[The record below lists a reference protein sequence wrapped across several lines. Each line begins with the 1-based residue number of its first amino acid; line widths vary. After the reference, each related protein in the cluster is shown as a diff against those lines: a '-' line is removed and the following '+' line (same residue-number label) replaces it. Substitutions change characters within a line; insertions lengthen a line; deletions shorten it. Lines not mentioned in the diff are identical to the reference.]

1 MKYVNSPESEI
12 YHKSNELYGIYFA
25 KQAIVKQDRCFLV
38 EGYTDVISMHQSGI
52 ENVVASSGTALTPG
66 QIRMIHRFTNNMT
79 VLYDGDAAGIKAS
92 IRGIDMLLEEG
103 MNVKVCLLPDGDDPD
118 SFARKHNATE
128 FQAFIQENE
137 TDFIRFKTNLLL
149 EDAGKDPIKRA
160 ELIGNLVQSISII
173 PEAIVRD
180 VYIKECARIM
190 DIDENLLIAEVGRKR
205 MASTG
210 DREAEEFVR
219 RQSARF
225 RAEQTAQRPE
235 TVFAGQVTGGSSAE
249 ALERELTRYLLKYG
263 HCSFDFKEGRNVV
276 QYNVAE
282 VIFGE
287 LDADGLEFQNRVF
300 NEILR
305 VYREQWCAL
314 GLGVEVPIHHFINHS
329 DPEVCNVSVDIL
341 TSEDHYVP
349 SELWRRKEVHVES
362 DAEMLAVGVPKAV
375 TLYKSKVIE
384 RMSREL
390 REKLQDENLTD
401 DEMQDIMQ
409 RLSNLNR
416 GKVSIARKLH
426 RLIL

>member
-1 MKYVNSPESEI
+1 M
-12 YHKSNELYGIYFA
+12 
-25 KQAIVKQDRCFLV
+25 
-38 EGYTDVISMHQSGI
+38 
-52 ENVVASSGTALTPG
+52 
-66 QIRMIHRFTNNMT
+66 
-79 VLYDGDAAGIKAS
+79 
-92 IRGIDMLLEEG
+92 
-103 MNVKVCLLPDGDDPD
+103 
-118 SFARKHNATE
+118 
-128 FQAFIQENE
+128 
-137 TDFIRFKTNLLL
+137 
-149 EDAGKDPIKRA
+149 
-160 ELIGNLVQSISII
+160 
-173 PEAIVRD
+173 
-180 VYIKECARIM
+180 
-190 DIDENLLIAEVGRKR
+190 
-205 MASTG
+205 
-210 DREAEEFVR
+210 
-219 RQSARF
+219 
-225 RAEQTAQRPE
+225 
-235 TVFAGQVTGGSSAE
+235 TGGSSAE

-314 GLGVEVPIHHFINHS
+314 GLGVEVPIHHLSIT
-329 DPEVCNVSVDIL
+329 PI
-341 TSEDHYVP
+341 
-349 SELWRRKEVHVES
+349 RRCVTCRWISLLRRIITFRAIVAAQGGPCRERC
-362 DAEMLAVGVPKAV
+362 EMLAVGVPKAV

>member
-1 MKYVNSPESEI
+1 M
-12 YHKSNELYGIYFA
+12 
-25 KQAIVKQDRCFLV
+25 
-38 EGYTDVISMHQSGI
+38 
-52 ENVVASSGTALTPG
+52 
-66 QIRMIHRFTNNMT
+66 
-79 VLYDGDAAGIKAS
+79 
-92 IRGIDMLLEEG
+92 
-103 MNVKVCLLPDGDDPD
+103 
-118 SFARKHNATE
+118 
-128 FQAFIQENE
+128 
-137 TDFIRFKTNLLL
+137 
-149 EDAGKDPIKRA
+149 
-160 ELIGNLVQSISII
+160 
-173 PEAIVRD
+173 
-180 VYIKECARIM
+180 
-190 DIDENLLIAEVGRKR
+190 
-205 MASTG
+205 
-210 DREAEEFVR
+210 
-219 RQSARF
+219 
-225 RAEQTAQRPE
+225 
-235 TVFAGQVTGGSSAE
+235 
-249 ALERELTRYLLKYG
+249 
-263 HCSFDFKEGRNVV
+263 
-276 QYNVAE
+276 
-282 VIFGE
+282 
-287 LDADGLEFQNRVF
+287 DADGLEFQNRVF

-329 DPEVCNVSVDIL
+329 DPEVGNVSVDIL

>member
-1 MKYVNSPESEI
+1 M
-12 YHKSNELYGIYFA
+12 
-25 KQAIVKQDRCFLV
+25 V
-38 EGYTDVISMHQSGI
+38 EGYTDVISMHQAGV
-52 ENVVASSGTALTPG
+52 ENVVASSGTSLTTE
-66 QIRMIHRFTNNMT
+66 QIRLLGRFTRNIT
-79 VLYDGDAAGIKAS
+79 VIYDGDSAGIHAS
-92 IRGIDMLLEEG
+92 LRGIDMILREG
-103 MNVKVCLLPDGDDPD
+103 MNVRVVLLPPEDDPD
-118 SFARKHNATE
+118 SFARTHTAAE
-128 FQAFIQENE
+128 VQEYIRANE
-137 TDFIRFKTNLLL
+137 EDFLTFKAKLLL
-149 EDAGKDPIKRA
+149 KDAAGDPIKKA
-160 ELIGNLVQSISII
+160 ALINDMVQ
-173 PEAIVRD
+173 AIVQ
-180 VYIKECARIM
+180 IPT
-190 DIDENLLIAEVGRKR
+190 DENLLTAEGGRKR
-205 MASTG
+205 MAATG

-362 DAEMLAVGVPKAV
+362 AAEMLAVGVPKAV

>member
-1 MKYVNSPESEI
+1 LK
-12 YHKSNELYGIYFA
+12 
-25 KQAIVKQDRCFLV
+25 
-38 EGYTDVISMHQSGI
+38 
-52 ENVVASSGTALTPG
+52 
-66 QIRMIHRFTNNMT
+66 
-79 VLYDGDAAGIKAS
+79 DAAG
-92 IRGIDMLLEEG
+92 
-103 MNVKVCLLPDGDDPD
+103 
-118 SFARKHNATE
+118 
-128 FQAFIQENE
+128 
-137 TDFIRFKTNLLL
+137 
-149 EDAGKDPIKRA
+149 DPIKKA
-160 ELIGNLVQSISII
+160 ALINDMVQSIVQI
-173 PEAIVRD
+173 PDPIQRS